1 MSQLTRCQ
9 QSMASKKN
17 SLKRVPAKLGIRTSF
32 CALPFHARLTLLNH
46 TQPLEE
52 YYKGT
57 ENTCLILIFHHEN
70 PKWLKKKKKNILDFR
85 SYLPSSEKKKYRKF
99 FQNYRVSN
107 TLCPGVNIPQA
118 LSNSLV
124 TSHQPSYL
132 RKVNNN
138 PTSFVSAAAHF

>member
-32 CALPFHARLTLLNH
+32 CTLPFHARLTLLNH

-57 ENTCLILIFHHEN
+57 GNTCPILIFHHEN
-70 PKWLKKKKKNILDFR
+70 PKWLKKKKRI
-85 SYLPSSEKKKYRKF
+85 YWISEVIYRHLKKKYRKF

>member
-32 CALPFHARLTLLNH
+32 CALPFHVRLTLLSH

-57 ENTCLILIFHHEN
+57 GNTCLILIFHHEN
-70 PKWLKKKKKNILDFR
+70 PKWLKKKRI
-85 SYLPSSEKKKYRKF
+85 YWISEVIYRHLKKKYRKF